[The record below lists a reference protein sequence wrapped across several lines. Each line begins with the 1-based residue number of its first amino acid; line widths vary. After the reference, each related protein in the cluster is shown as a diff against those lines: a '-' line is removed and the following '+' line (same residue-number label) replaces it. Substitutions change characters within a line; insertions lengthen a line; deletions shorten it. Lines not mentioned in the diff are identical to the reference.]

1 MLEKVKTKTKAPAP
15 EMISYEASEV
25 ALGRVMIRV
34 AGVGPLL
41 THNPQ
46 SMGVDIGPSK
56 GSRIPLPEDE
66 AEAGCYRMEDGSC
79 ALKGEAFRASFLGAA
94 SGWKA
99 KAKRTMRSIL
109 SHIVVVEELVQL
121 RHPDGT
127 PIKDYAI
134 DRRRAII
141 QKMGII
147 RARPRFDVWCA
158 ELNVDYDPQLLDNPK
173 LLVDVAADGGRRM
186 GVGDYRPAKNGWFGR
201 YRVLEYAI
209 VA

>member
-1 MLEKVKTKTKAPAP
+1 
-15 EMISYEASEV
+15 
-25 ALGRVMIRV
+25 
-34 AGVGPLL
+34 
-41 THNPQ
+41 
-46 SMGVDIGPSK
+46 
-56 GSRIPLPEDE
+56 
-66 AEAGCYRMEDGSC
+66 MEDGSC

-147 RARPRFDVWCA
+147 RARPRFDLWCA